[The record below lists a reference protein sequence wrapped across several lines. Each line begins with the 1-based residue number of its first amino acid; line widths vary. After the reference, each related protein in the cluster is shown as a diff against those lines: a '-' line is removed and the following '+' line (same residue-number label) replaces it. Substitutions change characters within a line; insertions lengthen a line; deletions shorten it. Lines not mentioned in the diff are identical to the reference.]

1 MRSLALAAVGLAAA
15 VLAAAL
21 LAGSPAPPRPLLPD
35 LDQAMPTDVSIR
47 RVDGRSLLV
56 FASAVDN
63 VGRGPLVIE
72 GSRPDDSQRAMTTY
86 QAIGRSDGSHVY
98 RALGRLLWYER
109 AATHSHWHLHRF
121 ARYEL
126 RAASGRVI
134 RSRKAGF
141 CLGDRY
147 ETHPRRRL
155 PGEPAAAVWTH
166 SCGRGSPG
174 LLTLGEGI
182 SVGYGDDYPP
192 YLEGQSV
199 DVTRL
204 PAGRYVLVHVANP
217 GRLLREAGYA
227 NNASSVLLQLRR
239 RSSGA
244 VPTVRILRRCPA
256 TATCTAR

>member
-1 MRSLALAAVGLAAA
+1 MRPFAVAATALAAAG
-15 VLAAAL
+15 LAAAL

-35 LDQAMPTDVSIR
+35 LDQAVPTDVSIR
-47 RVDGRSLLV
+47 RVGGRSLLV

-63 VGRGPLVIE
+63 VGRGPLLIE
-72 GSRPDDSQRAMTTY
+72 GSRPDDSQRAMTTR
-86 QAIGRSDGSHVY
+86 QAIRRLDGSQVY
-98 RALGRLLWYER
+98 RSLGRLLWYER

-126 RAASGRVI
+126 RATNGRI
-134 RSRKAGF
+134 LRSRKAGF

-147 ETHPRRRL
+147 DTYPRRRL

-166 SCGRGSPG
+166 TCGRGSPG

-192 YLEGQSV
+192 YLEGQAV

-217 GRLLREAGYA
+217 GRLLREAGYG
-227 NNASSVLLQLRR
+227 NNASSLLLQLRR
-239 RSSGA
+239 RSPDA
-244 VPTVRILRRCPA
+244 APTVRILRRCPA
-256 TATCTAR
+256 TATCTAS